1 MVKVLSTK
9 KWIGASSIHLFF
21 WAFTVASLIPFILV
35 FMVSISSEDS
45 ILQNGYSLFPSQ
57 ISFAAYQ
64 FLFHDFSEIAKAYG
78 VTILTTLVG
87 TVVSLLITALFAYPL
102 SRPELPFRRTISFYI
117 FFTMLFGGGMV
128 PWYIT
133 YVNMFD
139 LKNTIFAMI
148 IPNLL
153 LSAFNVLLIRSF
165 FASTIPESVVES
177 ATIDGASELKIFFK
191 IVVPLSLPIMATIG
205 LFNTLSYWNDWYNCM
220 LFIDK
225 PELYNIQYLMT
236 KTLTNIQ
243 YLLMKSNSSA
253 QVGDLLAKMPR
264 ETVRMALAI
273 VGIAPLMFAYPFFQ
287 KYYISGIT
295 TGAVKG

>member
-1 MVKVLSTK
+1 MALNTK
-9 KWIGASSIHLFF
+9 SRIGSALIHIFF
-21 WAFTVASLIPFILV
+21 WAFTIVSLVPFILV

-45 ILQNGYSLFPSQ
+45 ILQKGYSLFPSQ

-64 FLFHDFSEIAKAYG
+64 FLFNDFSEIAKAYG
-78 VTILTTLVG
+78 VTIITTLVG
-87 TVVSLLITALFAYPL
+87 TVISLLITALFAYPL
-102 SRPELPFRRTISFYI
+102 SRPDLPFRRTISFYI

-139 LKNTIFAMI
+139 LKNTILAMI

-153 LSAFNVLLIRSF
+153 LSAFNVLLMRSF

-273 VGIAPLMFAYPFFQ
+273 VGIAPLLFAYPFFQ

-295 TGAVKG
+295 SGAVKG

>member
-1 MVKVLSTK
+1 MNLSK
-9 KWIGASSIHLFF
+9 RIGPAFIHLFF
-21 WAFTVASLIPFILV
+21 WGFTIVSLVPFLLV

-45 ILQNGYSLFPSQ
+45 ILKNGYSLFPSQ

-64 FLFHDFSEIAKAYG
+64 FLFNDFSEIAKAYG
-78 VTILTTLVG
+78 VTILSTLVG

-102 SRPELPFRRTISFYI
+102 SRPDLPFRRTLSFYI

-139 LKNTIFAMI
+139 MKNTIFAMI

-153 LSAFNVLLIRSF
+153 LSAFNVLLMRSF
-165 FASTIPESVVES
+165 FASSIPDSVIES
-177 ATIDGASELKIFFK
+177 ATIDGAGELRIFFK

-243 YLLMKSNSSA
+243 YLLMKSNSTA
-253 QVGDLLAKMPR
+253 QVGELLAKMPQ
-264 ETVRMALAI
+264 ETVRMALAV
-273 VGIAPLMFAYPFFQ
+273 VGIAPLLFAYPFFQ

-295 TGAVKG
+295 SGAVKG

>member
-1 MVKVLSTK
+1 MRTASVKK
-9 KWIGASSIHLFF
+9 IIGPSLIHLFF
-21 WAFTVASLIPFILV
+21 WAFTLASLIPFILI
-35 FMVSISSEDS
+35 FIVSISSEDS
-45 ILQNGYSLFPSQ
+45 ILQKGYSLFPKE

-64 FLFHDFSEIAKAYG
+64 FLFNDFSEIAKAYG
-78 VTILTTLVG
+78 VTILTTLIG
-87 TVVSLLITALFAYPL
+87 TVVSLLMTALFAYPL
-102 SRPELPFRRTISFYI
+102 SRPDLPLRRTLSFYI

-128 PWYIT
+128 PWYMT

-153 LSAFNVLLIRSF
+153 LSAFNVLLMRSF
-165 FASTIPESVVES
+165 FSSTIPESVVES
-177 ATIDGASELKIFFK
+177 ATIDGASEIRIFFS
-191 IVVPLSLPIMATIG
+191 IVLPLSLPIMATIG

-243 YLLMKSNSSA
+243 YLLMKSGSSA
-253 QVGDLLAKMPR
+253 QVGELLAKMPR

-273 VGIAPLMFAYPFFQ
+273 VGIAPLLFAYPFFQ

-295 TGAVKG
+295 SGAVKG

>member
-1 MVKVLSTK
+1 LQQKNIFST
-9 KWIGASSIHLFF
+9 SMIHLFF
-21 WAFTVASLIPFILV
+21 WLFTIVSLVPFALI
-35 FMVSISSEDS
+35 FMVSITDEDS
-45 ILQNGYSLFPSQ
+45 IAMNGYSLFPSK
-57 ISFAAYQ
+57 ISFAAYT
-64 FLFHDFSEIAKAYG
+64 FLFNDFSEIAKAYG
-78 VTILTTLVG
+78 VTMITTVIG
-87 TVVSLLITALFAYPL
+87 TAVSLLITALFAYPL
-102 SRPELPFRRTISFYI
+102 SRSGLPFRRTLSFYI
-117 FFTMLFGGGMV
+117 FFTMLFSGGMV
-128 PWYIT
+128 PWYMT

-139 LKNTIFAMI
+139 MKNTLLSMI

-153 LSAFNVLLIRSF
+153 LSAFNVLLMRSF
-165 FASTIPESVVES
+165 FANSIPESVVES
-177 ATIDGASELKIFFK
+177 ATIDGASEIMIFFK

-243 YLLMKSNSSA
+243 YLIMKSSSSA
-253 QVGDLLAKMPR
+253 QAGDLLAKMPR

-273 VGIAPLMFAYPFFQ
+273 VGIAPLLFAYPFFQ

-295 TGAVKG
+295 SGAVKG

>member
-1 MVKVLSTK
+1 MRGMNLSK
-9 KWIGASSIHLFF
+9 RIGPAFIHLFF
-21 WAFTVASLIPFILV
+21 WGFTIVSLVPFLLV

-45 ILQNGYSLFPSQ
+45 ILKNGYSLFPSQ

-64 FLFHDFSEIAKAYG
+64 FLFNDFSEIAKAYG
-78 VTILTTLVG
+78 VTILSTLVG

-102 SRPELPFRRTISFYI
+102 SRPDLPFRRTLSFYI

-139 LKNTIFAMI
+139 MKNTIFAMI

-153 LSAFNVLLIRSF
+153 LSAFNVLLMRSF
-165 FASTIPESVVES
+165 FASSIPDSVIES
-177 ATIDGASELKIFFK
+177 ATIDGAGELRIFFK

-243 YLLMKSNSSA
+243 YLLMKSNSTA
-253 QVGDLLAKMPR
+253 QVGELLAKMPQ
-264 ETVRMALAI
+264 ETVRMALAV
-273 VGIAPLMFAYPFFQ
+273 VGIAPLLFAYPFFQ

-295 TGAVKG
+295 SGAVKG

>member
-1 MVKVLSTK
+1 M
-9 KWIGASSIHLFF
+9 IHLFF

-45 ILQNGYSLFPSQ
+45 ILQNGYSLLPSQ

-87 TVVSLLITALFAYPL
+87 TIVSLLITALFAYPL

-153 LSAFNVLLIRSF
+153 LSAFNVLLMRSF

>member
-153 LSAFNVLLIRSF
+153 LSAFNVLLMRSF

>member
-1 MVKVLSTK
+1 MNLTK
-9 KWIGASSIHLFF
+9 RIGPALIHLFF
-21 WAFTVASLIPFILV
+21 WGFTIASLVPFVLV

-45 ILQNGYSLFPSQ
+45 ILKNGYSLFPST
-57 ISFAAYQ
+57 ISFAAYR
-64 FLFHDFSEIAKAYG
+64 FLFNDFSEIAKAYG
-78 VTILTTLVG
+78 VTIVSTLIG

-102 SRPELPFRRTISFYI
+102 SRPDLPFRRALSFYI

-139 LKNTIFAMI
+139 MKNTIFAMI

-153 LSAFNVLLIRSF
+153 LSAFNVLLMRSF
-165 FASTIPESVVES
+165 FASSIPESVIES
-177 ATIDGASELKIFFK
+177 ATIDGAGELKIFFK

-243 YLLMKSNSSA
+243 YLLMKSNSTA
-253 QVGDLLAKMPR
+253 QVGELLAKMPQ
-264 ETVRMALAI
+264 ETVRMALAV
-273 VGIAPLMFAYPFFQ
+273 VGIAPLLFAYPFFQ

-295 TGAVKG
+295 SGAVKG

>member
-1 MVKVLSTK
+1 MNLTK
-9 KWIGASSIHLFF
+9 RIGPAFIHLFF
-21 WAFTVASLIPFILV
+21 WGFTIASLVPFLLV

-45 ILQNGYSLFPSQ
+45 ILKNGYSLFPSR
-57 ISFAAYQ
+57 ISFAAYE
-64 FLFHDFSEIAKAYG
+64 FLFNDFSEIAKAYG
-78 VTILTTLVG
+78 VTILSTVIG
-87 TVVSLLITALFAYPL
+87 TIVSLLITALFAYPL
-102 SRPELPFRRTISFYI
+102 SRPDLPFRRTLSFYI

-139 LKNTIFAMI
+139 MKNTIFAMI

-153 LSAFNVLLIRSF
+153 LSAFNVLLMRSF
-165 FASTIPESVVES
+165 FASSIPESVIES
-177 ATIDGASELKIFFK
+177 ATIDGAGELKIFFK

-243 YLLMKSNSSA
+243 YLLMKSNSTA
-253 QVGDLLAKMPR
+253 QVGELLAKMPQ
-264 ETVRMALAI
+264 ETVRMALAV
-273 VGIAPLMFAYPFFQ
+273 VGIAPLLFAYPFFQ

-295 TGAVKG
+295 SGAVKG

>member
-1 MVKVLSTK
+1 MSTK

-57 ISFAAYQ
+57 ISFEAYQ

-153 LSAFNVLLIRSF
+153 LSAFNVLLMRSF

>member
-1 MVKVLSTK
+1 MALNTK
-9 KWIGASSIHLFF
+9 SRIGSALIHMFF
-21 WAFTVASLIPFILV
+21 WAFTIVSLVPFILV

-45 ILQNGYSLFPSQ
+45 ILQKGYSLFPSQ
-57 ISFAAYQ
+57 ISFAAYH
-64 FLFHDFSEIAKAYG
+64 FLFNDFSEIAKAYG
-78 VTILTTLVG
+78 VTIITTLVG
-87 TVVSLLITALFAYPL
+87 TVISLLITALFAYPL
-102 SRPELPFRRTISFYI
+102 SRPDLPFRRTISFYI

-139 LKNTIFAMI
+139 LKNTILAMI

-153 LSAFNVLLIRSF
+153 LSAFNVLLMRSF

-273 VGIAPLMFAYPFFQ
+273 VGIAPLLFAYPFFQ

-295 TGAVKG
+295 SGAVKG

>member
-1 MVKVLSTK
+1 MKVLSTK

-57 ISFAAYQ
+57 ISFEAYQ

-153 LSAFNVLLIRSF
+153 LSAFNVLLMRSF

>member
-1 MVKVLSTK
+1 MKEMNAK

-21 WAFTVASLIPFILV
+21 WAFTFVSLIPFILV

-64 FLFHDFSEIAKAYG
+64 FLFNDFSEIAKAYG
-78 VTILTTLVG
+78 VTILSTLVG
-87 TVVSLLITALFAYPL
+87 TVVSLFITALFAYPL
-102 SRPELPFRRTISFYI
+102 SRPELPFRRTLSFYI

-139 LKNTIFAMI
+139 LKNTIMAMI

-153 LSAFNVLLIRSF
+153 LSAFNVLLMRSF

-177 ATIDGASELKIFFK
+177 ATIDGASEMKIFFK

-205 LFNTLSYWNDWYNCM
+205 LFNTLAYWNDWYNCM

-253 QVGDLLAKMPR
+253 QVGELLATMPR

>member
-1 MVKVLSTK
+1 MKEVSAK

-21 WAFTVASLIPFILV
+21 WAFTFVSLIPFILV

-64 FLFHDFSEIAKAYG
+64 FLFNDYSEIAKAYG
-78 VTILTTLVG
+78 VTILSTLVG
-87 TVVSLLITALFAYPL
+87 TVVSLFITALFAYPL
-102 SRPELPFRRTISFYI
+102 SRPELPFRRTLSFYI

-139 LKNTIFAMI
+139 LKNTIMAMI

-153 LSAFNVLLIRSF
+153 LSAFNVLLMRSF
-165 FASTIPESVVES
+165 FASSIPESVVES
-177 ATIDGASELKIFFK
+177 ATIDGASEMKIFFK

-205 LFNTLSYWNDWYNCM
+205 LFNTLAYWNDWYNCM

-253 QVGDLLAKMPR
+253 QVGELLATMPR

>member
-1 MVKVLSTK
+1 MALNTK
-9 KWIGASSIHLFF
+9 SRIGSALIHMFF
-21 WAFTVASLIPFILV
+21 WAFTIVSLVPFILV

-45 ILQNGYSLFPSQ
+45 ILQKGYSLFPSQ

-64 FLFHDFSEIAKAYG
+64 FLFNDFSEIAKAYG
-78 VTILTTLVG
+78 VTIITTLVG
-87 TVVSLLITALFAYPL
+87 TVISLLITALFAYPL
-102 SRPELPFRRTISFYI
+102 SRPDLPFRRTISFYI

-139 LKNTIFAMI
+139 LKNTILAMI

-153 LSAFNVLLIRSF
+153 LSAFNVLLMRSF

-273 VGIAPLMFAYPFFQ
+273 VGIAPLLFAYPFFQ

-295 TGAVKG
+295 SGAVKG